1 MRGRTRTEQDNDG
14 LCDKGTCRFF
24 TCVVLTFIVIISEI
38 VLISQGWTWGPWFFF
53 NILIVFTRLCPCS
66 SSSSVSEST
75 PSQAEMVDVTS
86 DRAEAGRRGA
96 CVSSELTGATAY
108 ESSGCK
114 ADIEA
119 PLAEATMV
127 VEAEATAQVGGCGAS
142 LDVVEEPPSLMAH
155 ISVGPTGELSE
166 NDTLVAR
173 PSLNRSPL
181 DQQQGG
187 QHIPRATLS
196 LLGNNRI
203 NAPKKKNYAL
213 LESAPSFRFRNVVER
228 ARTETTEVDSIK
240 CVIISDKLDGRY
252 DIQYERDGRLVDA
265 IMNLQFKRGFCG
277 WHIRGTRNGLDDGP
291 FCIQQG
297 FLAKS
302 GKLYWEEREESEAAY
317 SVLVVG
323 RFVWVDVSHGSFHG
337 DWLSSKKMETGRFTK
352 LIRRDDEEDG
362 KFAAMSSAIV

>member
-1 MRGRTRTEQDNDG
+1 MRERSRPKQDNDG

-86 DRAEAGRRGA
+86 DRAHVEPDVTSDCAHVEPMWHTNSFEGTLESEAG
-96 CVSSELTGATAY
+96 
-108 ESSGCK
+108 
-114 ADIEA
+114 
-119 PLAEATMV
+119 
-127 VEAEATAQVGGCGAS
+127 
-142 LDVVEEPPSLMAH
+142 
-155 ISVGPTGELSE
+155 
-166 NDTLVAR
+166 
-173 PSLNRSPL
+173 
-181 DQQQGG
+181 
-187 QHIPRATLS
+187 
-196 LLGNNRI
+196 
-203 NAPKKKNYAL
+203 
-213 LESAPSFRFRNVVER
+213 FRNAVER
-228 ARTETTEVDSIK
+228 ASTETTEVVSTK
-240 CVIISDKLDGRY
+240 WVIISDKLDGRY

-323 RFVWVDVSHGSFHG
+323 RFVWVDGTHGSFHG

>member
-1 MRGRTRTEQDNDG
+1 MDLDT
-14 LCDKGTCRFF
+14 LVFYIHP
-24 TCVVLTFIVIISEI
+24 V
-38 VLISQGWTWGPWFFF
+38 
-53 NILIVFTRLCPCS
+53 VFTRLCPCS
-66 SSSSVSEST
+66 SSSSISEST

-86 DRAEAGRRGA
+86 DRAHVEPMRHTNSFEGTLESEAGRRGA

-108 ESSGCK
+108 ESSGCN

-119 PLAEATMV
+119 PLADATMV

-155 ISVGPTGELSE
+155 ICVGPTGELSVK
-166 NDTLVAR
+166 NNTLVVR

-181 DQQQGG
+181 DQQQGS
-187 QHIPRATLS
+187 QHIPRAKLP

-213 LESAPSFRFRNVVER
+213 LESAPSFSFRNAVER
-228 ARTETTEVDSIK
+228 ASTETTEVDSIK

-323 RFVWVDVSHGSFHG
+323 RFDVSRGSFHG

-352 LIRRDDEEDG
+352 LIRRDDDG
-362 KFAAMSSAIV
+362 KLAAMSSAIV